1 MAEFC
6 WRDVYGDE
14 WRKRNMCTWI
24 SGNKFMDRYQKKAGF
39 SSADHNIC
47 SLRNCVVL
55 MCVGTGFL
63 FVLISILTEGAV
75 GMGDGWLL
83 MALGTV
89 VYPEEFF
96 STLFIGMICSAV
108 WSGIMMMGFCRKGST
123 EIPFVPF
130 LLAGYLGGFLI

>member
-1 MAEFC
+1 M
-6 WRDVYGDE
+6 RGD
-14 WRKRNMCTWI
+14 R
-24 SGNKFMDRYQKKAGF
+24 F
-39 SSADHNIC
+39 SLCADQHPY
-47 SLRNCVVL
+47 R
-55 MCVGTGFL
+55 
-63 FVLISILTEGAV
+63 GAV

-89 VYPEEFF
+89 LYPEEFF
-96 STLFIGMICSAV
+96 STLFMGMICSAV

>member
-1 MAEFC
+1 M
-6 WRDVYGDE
+6 RGD
-14 WRKRNMCTWI
+14 R
-24 SGNKFMDRYQKKAGF
+24 
-39 SSADHNIC
+39 
-47 SLRNCVVL
+47 
-55 MCVGTGFL
+55 FL
-63 FVLISILTEGAV
+63 LVLISILTEGAV

-89 VYPEEFF
+89 LYPEEFF